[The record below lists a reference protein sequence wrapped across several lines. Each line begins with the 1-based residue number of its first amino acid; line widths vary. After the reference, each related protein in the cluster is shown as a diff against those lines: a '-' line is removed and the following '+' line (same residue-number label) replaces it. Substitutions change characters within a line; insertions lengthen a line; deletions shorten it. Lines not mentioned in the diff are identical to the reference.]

1 MRFDTHRISAFLV
14 EEFQKAKLNV
24 LIDDGDLKHVRT
36 VTGETAAI
44 YLVETALPT
53 SELRY
58 LVETNTADHLY
69 TMFILWAEL
78 LMPAHGTR
86 YKPHDYMLGLLAL
99 HGEKIYAFDPYGGD
113 QQVFPVHF
121 EGEHGRHARYIRYG
135 DPVVAGKLTCH
146 SVKVTAPGVEGV
158 WRMADFESRAGAQPA
173 NGRISLHDPLYAQ
186 LALLGVERKATP
198 EATRLAVKRAY
209 RKLARQYHP
218 DLNKHAD
225 AADMMR
231 RINQAYQAILVGL

>member
-14 EEFQKAKLNV
+14 EEFQRAKLDV

-36 VTGETAAI
+36 AAGETAAI

-58 LVETNTADHLY
+58 LVETNTTDNIY
-69 TMFILWAEL
+69 TLFILWAEL
-78 LMPAHGTR
+78 LMPANGTR
-86 YKPHDYMLGLLAL
+86 YKPHDYMSSLLAL
-99 HGEKIYAFDPYGGD
+99 HGEKIYAYDPYGGD
-113 QQVFPVHF
+113 QLVFPIYF
-121 EGEHGRHARYIRYG
+121 EREYGRHARNIRYG
-135 DPVVAGKLTCH
+135 EPVVAGNLACH
-146 SVKVTAPGVEGV
+146 AVKVSASGLDGV
-158 WRMADFESRAGAQPA
+158 WRMADFESRASAQA
-173 NGRISLHDPLYAQ
+173 VNGRSMHDPLHAQ

-198 EATRLAVKRAY
+198 EATRIAVKRAY

-225 AADMMR
+225 TADMMR
-231 RINQAYQAILVGL
+231 EINQAYEAILAGL

>member
-1 MRFDTHRISAFLV
+1 MRFDTHRISAYLV
-14 EEFQKAKLNV
+14 EEFQKAKLDV
-24 LIDDGDLKHVRT
+24 MIDDGDLKHVRT
-36 VTGETAAI
+36 ATGETAAI

-58 LVETNTADHLY
+58 LVEANTADNMY

-78 LMPAHGTR
+78 LMPANGTR
-86 YKPHDYMLGLLAL
+86 YKPHDYMSALLAL

-113 QQVFPVHF
+113 QLVFPVHF
-121 EGEHGRHARYIRYG
+121 EREHGQQTRKIRYG
-135 DPVVAGKLTCH
+135 EPVLARRLTCH
-146 SVKVTAPGVEGV
+146 QVKVTAPGLEGV
-158 WRMADFESRAGAQPA
+158 WRIADFESRAGAQPA
-173 NGRISLHDPLYAQ
+173 NGRVSIHDPLYAQ
-186 LALLGVERKATP
+186 LVLLGVERKATP
-198 EATRLAVKRAY
+198 EATRIAVKRAY

-231 RINQAYQAILVGL
+231 KINQAYETILAGL